1 MKVLP
6 RVTYLSKKDNPPN
19 YYAGKELHTVEFDR
33 GWVEYLLETS
43 DLYFVRLDDGLLDQ
57 FRHNAWDYIQNI
69 WQDQSVKHFSL
80 LNQLANIR
88 IKQPFDLPLFV
99 DLRAGPVFTCGCTRF
114 VAEILCGSQADQ
126 IPVFFQTAKGVR
138 PPELETAIAV
148 TTTHQAEEI
157 SGMDQCEFIMN
168 MSQSLTP
175 TVIGTVLR
183 NTIYEADSDYSTF
196 EEQGHF
202 IVNFWKKFTH
212 DNRINLTITCN
223 PNVRSLI
230 HYHENFWNVKFN
242 FSDIHGF
249 SFSEILGKFNE
260 PNPNNELNLFVYD
273 ITQPFNLEYLLPW
286 TTTNSVWYH
295 TLNKKINL
303 FDTTRG
309 AATSCWPIVC
319 MGNFVK

>member
-1 MKVLP
+1 MSVLP
-6 RVTYLSKKDNPPN
+6 RVTYLSKRDNPPH

-43 DLYFVRLDDGLLDQ
+43 DLYFARLDHELMT
-57 FRHNAWDYIQNI
+57 RYHYNATAYIQNI
-69 WQDQSVKHFSL
+69 WQNKSLKHFSL

-88 IKQPFDLPLFV
+88 MQKPFDLPLFA
-99 DLRAGPVFTCGCTRF
+99 DLRSGYNFSCGSSRFT
-114 VAEILCGSQADQ
+114 AEILCGTETGQ
-126 IPVFFQTAKGVR
+126 IPVFFQTNKGDR
-138 PPELETAIAV
+138 PSQLGSAVAI
-148 TTTHQAEEI
+148 TSTQQAEEI
-157 SGMDQCEFIMN
+157 SSIDQYEFR
-168 MSQSLTP
+168 MSMSRSKTP

-183 NTIYEADSDYSTF
+183 NTIYEADPDYSTF
-196 EEQGHF
+196 TEHGKF
-202 IVNFWKKFTH
+202 IVDFWEKFTH
-212 DNRINLTITCN
+212 DGLINITITCN
-223 PNVRSLI
+223 QNVIPLI
-230 HYHENFWNVKFN
+230 KYNENLWNVKFN
-242 FSDIHGF
+242 FGEMHGF

-273 ITQPFNLEYLLPW
+273 IAQPFSLEYLMPW

-309 AATSCWPIVC
+309 PATSCWPIVA